1 MLLLKKGETVAIV
14 GESGSGK
21 STLAKILLGLLE
33 PNIGSI
39 EVDGVEKEEIGQTL
53 YRKIFGAV
61 LQKFNPKLWYL
72 KREFDIWTLCFR

>member
-1 MLLLKKGETVAIV
+1 MKGINVTIKKGETVAIV

-39 EVDGVEKEEIGQTL
+39 EVDGVEKKKKLVKHCIERFWSSVT
-53 YRKIFGAV
+53 
-61 LQKFNPKLWYL
+61 KFNPKLWYL
-72 KREFDIWTLCFR
+72 KRI